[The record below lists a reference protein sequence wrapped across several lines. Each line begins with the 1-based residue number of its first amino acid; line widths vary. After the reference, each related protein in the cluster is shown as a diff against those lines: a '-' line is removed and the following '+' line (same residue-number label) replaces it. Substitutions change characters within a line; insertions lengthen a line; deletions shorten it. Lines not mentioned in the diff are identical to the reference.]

1 MPVSE
6 GPPAIGIPEAL
17 ERLGGLALR
26 DESMESVLQA
36 VVDLA
41 KQVLPGNPE
50 SSISLLVKGKAR
62 TAVSTSRF
70 ALDLDESQYG
80 RGYGPCLHAAAT
92 GETTEIPDMAT
103 ELRWADYC
111 RTAAAR
117 GSGGSLSVPLPI
129 HEEEVRGALNNYAR
143 EPHAFDDEARAA
155 AQRFATY
162 AGVAVANMH
171 AYQSARDMAG
181 NLRVALDSRAVIDQA
196 KGILMERH
204 KLTADAAFQAL
215 ASVSMRSN
223 TKVRD
228 IAQRLVRTGQFELG
242 AARFD

>member
-6 GPPAIGIPEAL
+6 GPPAIGLPEAL

-26 DESMESVLQA
+26 DESMDSVLQA

-50 SSISLLVKGKAR
+50 SSISLLVKGKAS
-62 TAVSTSRF
+62 TAVSTGQF

-103 ELRWADYC
+103 EPRWADYC
-111 RTAAAR
+111 RAAAAR
-117 GSGGSLSVPLPI
+117 GTGSSLSVPLPI
-129 HEEEVRGALNNYAR
+129 DEEVRGALNNYAR
-143 EPHAFDDEARAA
+143 ESHAFDDEARAA

-215 ASVSMRSN
+215 ASVSMRNN

-228 IAQRLVRTGQFELG
+228 IAERLVRTGQFELG

>member
-1 MPVSE
+1 MPVNE
-6 GPPAIGIPEAL
+6 GPPGITLPEAL

-50 SSISLLVKGKAR
+50 SSISLLVKDKAT
-62 TAVSTSRF
+62 TAVSTGQF

-80 RGYGPCLHAAAT
+80 QGHGPCLHAAAT
-92 GETTEIPDMAT
+92 GEVTEIPDMAT
-103 ELRWADYC
+103 EVRWADYC

-117 GSGGSLSVPLPI
+117 GNGSSLSVPLPL
-129 HEEEVRGALNNYAR
+129 HEEVRGALNNYAR
-143 EPHAFDDEARAA
+143 GSHAFDDEARAA
-155 AQRFATY
+155 AQRFAVY

-171 AYQSARDMAG
+171 AYQSARDLAG

-215 ASVSMRSN
+215 ASVSMRTN

-228 IAQRLVRTGQFELG
+228 IAEQLVRTGQFDMG
-242 AARFD
+242 AARLD